1 VYDGVGKAVP
11 VSRQEETMSFLDKVT
26 KAVGDVVDKGKKD
39 VDQFLKIQKLNG
51 EVSGFEKKIEG
62 FTGQID
68 TATKQAGV
76 KAIELLRAG
85 AISSP
90 ELQAF
95 VEQIVGI
102 EQQIA
107 AEQANIAAKKEEI
120 ERVKAEHEAEH
131 AAAAPAAAPAPP
143 APVADAPVAPPPL
156 PTPPAAPAPVPA
168 PAVAVKFCPQC
179 GAKLAG
185 GAFCGECG
193 AKLG

>member
-1 VYDGVGKAVP
+1 MMG
-11 VSRQEETMSFLDKVT
+11 FLDKVT

-51 EVSGFEKKIEG
+51 EIGGFEKKIEG
-62 FTGQID
+62 FKAEID
-68 TATKQAGV
+68 EATKQAGV

-85 AISSP
+85 RIASP
-90 ELQAF
+90 ELQTF
-95 VEQIVGI
+95 VDQIVGF

-107 AEQANIAAKKEEI
+107 GEQGNIVAKREEI

-131 AAAAPAAAPAPP
+131 AIAAPPP
-143 APVADAPVAPPPL
+143 PVVTTPGTAGAGVEVAPPPL
-156 PTPPAAPAPVPA
+156 PAAAMPA
-168 PAVAVKFCPQC
+168 PAAGTKFCPQC
-179 GAKLAG
+179 GAKQAG

>member
-1 VYDGVGKAVP
+1 
-11 VSRQEETMSFLDKVT
+11 MSFLDKVT

-51 EVSGFEKKIEG
+51 EVSGFEKQIEG
-62 FTGQID
+62 FKGQID
-68 TATKQAGV
+68 EATRQAGI

-85 AISSP
+85 TIASP

-95 VEQIVGI
+95 VEQIVGF

-107 AEQANIAAKKEEI
+107 TEQANIVAKKEEI

-131 AAAAPAAAPAPP
+131 AAAAPPPVTAAPAAAPPP
-143 APVADAPVAPPPL
+143 PPPVTAAPPPL
-156 PTPPAAPAPVPA
+156 PTAAAPAAAAA
-168 PAVAVKFCPQC
+168 PKFCPQC
-179 GAKLAG
+179 GAKQTG
-185 GAFCGECG
+185 GAFCPECG